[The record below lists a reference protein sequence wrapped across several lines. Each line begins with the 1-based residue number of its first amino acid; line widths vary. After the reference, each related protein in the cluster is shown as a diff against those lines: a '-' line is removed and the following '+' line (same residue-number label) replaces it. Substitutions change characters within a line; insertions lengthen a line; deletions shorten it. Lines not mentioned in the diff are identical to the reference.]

1 MIVIPSTTSSH
12 THLLGTSINIIA
24 SISILGLSS
33 LNLQQPPNLF
43 DRTESTMK
51 FSILPSIV
59 FLAFTTGALAAPKPI
74 LINAR
79 QNSQPPL
86 TNPNPNASLQ
96 PFLSSTSCSGPPSEV
111 LIPVSYATL
120 SPDTTVSQGCYEFID
135 NGVSTPVQSV
145 RITGVWPEAN
155 KCLLRFYEEAGCA
168 AESAFG
174 TVAPNTCGGFV
185 GGRGIGS
192 YQVVCQST

>member
-1 MIVIPSTTSSH
+1 MIVIPSTT
-12 THLLGTSINIIA
+12 GINITA
-24 SISILGLSS
+24 SRSFLGLLSPNS
-33 LNLQQPPNLF
+33 QHALNLL
-43 DRTESTMK
+43 DETESTMK
-51 FSILPSIV
+51 FSVLPSIV
-59 FLAFTTGALAAPKPI
+59 FLAFTTGALAAPQPI

-96 PFLSSTSCSGPPSEV
+96 PFSSSTSCSGPPSQV
-111 LIPVSYATL
+111 VIPVSYATL
-120 SPDTTVSQGCYEFID
+120 SPDTTLSQGCYEFVD

-145 RITGVWPEAN
+145 RITGVWPETN

-174 TVAPNTCGGFV
+174 TVAPNTCGSFV
-185 GGRGIGS
+185 GGRGIAS